1 MKILNLLPVT
11 ANVCSDEMAA
21 YMNKFLEETT
31 ETEVWQIKTG
41 PYTIECEYDEALA
54 GPSVL
59 ELCKKAE
66 QEGFDAIFIDC
77 FGDPC
82 VKAARELVDIPVFG
96 GFEPATH
103 IALGLADRICIVT
116 VMSNVISLMRGNLA
130 KAHLNERVVNIR
142 AVDIPV
148 DQLGDHQRMVDALI
162 DQSIKAVEVDGAQAI
177 VLGCTGF
184 VGVAEEMKIGLMEK
198 GYDIPVLEAAQSAMK
213 MCEMY
218 AKMGLK
224 QSRLTYMKPPVHPE

>member
-77 FGDPC
+77 FGDP
-82 VKAARELVDIPVFG
+82 LSLI
-96 GFEPATH
+96 H
-103 IALGLADRICIVT
+103 I
-116 VMSNVISLMRGNLA
+116 
-130 KAHLNERVVNIR
+130 
-142 AVDIPV
+142 
-148 DQLGDHQRMVDALI
+148 
-162 DQSIKAVEVDGAQAI
+162 
-177 VLGCTGF
+177 
-184 VGVAEEMKIGLMEK
+184 
-198 GYDIPVLEAAQSAMK
+198 
-213 MCEMY
+213 
-218 AKMGLK
+218 
-224 QSRLTYMKPPVHPE
+224 